1 MFVILFICLCVIFFM
16 IIWHLIYLQTIE
28 YFYNG
33 QIDHITPN
41 LPRRSNYPVVYQGHG
56 IPLIHEDRPTLPV
69 ENTMFMFKNNVC
81 RPDCCSNSPY
91 SCNYGCV
98 CLDSQPLKHIKQNAH
113 ISPRS

>member
-1 MFVILFICLCVIFFM
+1 MF
-16 IIWHLIYLQTIE
+16 YLQSIE
-28 YFYNG
+28 YFYDG
-33 QIDHITPN
+33 QVDYIVPKSPHHQ
-41 LPRRSNYPVVYQGHG
+41 NYPVVYQGHG

-81 RPDCCSNSPY
+81 SPSCCSNSSY

-98 CLDSQPLKHIKQNAH
+98 CLDNQQLKHINQNVQ